1 MRPATISRQGFRL
14 ILTALLSSLTSCGS
28 AADRTLEEIFEQS
41 YAIEP
46 TANVTIRNG
55 DGAIFVYGSS
65 ANEIRV
71 RAIKKAYT
79 YERLKQIVINVSAQ
93 PGSVSIETNFPPK
106 HTWGLFDRSGTVD
119 YTIVVP
125 QTANISRLELDNGEV
140 LVDGMHGQTIHA
152 RLGSGQMFEHNC
164 FSDAAFL
171 VGRGTLALT
180 YEWWEQSRFSIRADI
195 AHGNALA
202 YLPSDA
208 AFHLNAEA
216 ADGKIANDFGE
227 QDERGAEGISN
238 VDMLVRNGGDATIKM
253 HVTEGNIKIA
263 EANP

>member
-1 MRPATISRQGFRL
+1 VRPATISRHGFRL
-14 ILTALLSSLTSCGS
+14 ILIALLSSLTGCGS
-28 AADRTLEEIFEQS
+28 ATDRTLEEIFEQS

-55 DGAIFVYGSS
+55 DGAIFVYGSP

-93 PGSVSIETNFPPK
+93 PGSVSIETIFSPK
-106 HTWGLFDRSGTVD
+106 QTWGFFDRSGTVD

-164 FSDAAFL
+164 FSDATFL

-180 YEWWEQSRFSIRADI
+180 YEWWEQSKFSIRADI

-208 AFHLNAEA
+208 AFHLTAEA
-216 ADGKIANDFGE
+216 VDGKIANDFAE
-227 QDERGAEGISN
+227 QDERSAEGISK
-238 VDMLVRNGGDATIKM
+238 VDTLVRNGGDVTIKM
-253 HVTEGNIKIA
+253 HVTEGNIKIV

>member
-1 MRPATISRQGFRL
+1 VRPATINRQGVRL

-28 AADRTLEEIFEQS
+28 ATDRTLEEIFEQS

-55 DGAIFVYGSS
+55 DGAIFVYGSP

-93 PGSVSIETNFPPK
+93 PGSVSIETNFPK
-106 HTWGLFDRSGTVD
+106 KQTWGLFDRSGTVD

-164 FSDAAFL
+164 FSDATFSL
-171 VGRGTLALT
+171 GRGTIALT
-180 YEWWEQSRFSIRADI
+180 YEWWEQSKFSIRADI
-195 AHGNALA
+195 THGNALA
-202 YLPSDA
+202 FLPSDA
-208 AFHLNAEA
+208 AFHLTAEA
-216 ADGKIANDFGE
+216 VDGKIASDFAE
-227 QDERGAEGISN
+227 QDERSAEGISK
-238 VDMLVRNGGDATIKM
+238 VDTLVRNGGDVTIKM
-253 HVTEGNIKIA
+253 HVTEGNIKIV

>member
-1 MRPATISRQGFRL
+1 VRPATINRRGFRL

-28 AADRTLEEIFEQS
+28 ATDRTLEEIFEQS

-55 DGAIFVYGSS
+55 DGAIFVYGSP

-93 PGSVSIETNFPPK
+93 PGSVSIETNFPK
-106 HTWGLFDRSGTVD
+106 KQTWGLFDRSGTVD

-164 FSDAAFL
+164 FSDATFSL
-171 VGRGTLALT
+171 GRGTIALT
-180 YEWWEQSRFSIRADI
+180 YEWWEQSKFSIRADI
-195 AHGNALA
+195 THGNALA
-202 YLPSDA
+202 FLPSDA
-208 AFHLNAEA
+208 AFHLTAEA
-216 ADGKIANDFGE
+216 VDGKIASYFAE
-227 QDERGAEGISN
+227 QDERSAEGISK
-238 VDMLVRNGGDATIKM
+238 VDTLVRNGGDVTIKM
-253 HVTEGNIKIA
+253 HVTEGNIKIV

>member
-1 MRPATISRQGFRL
+1 MRPATINRQGFRL

-46 TANVTIRNG
+46 TANVTIKNG
-55 DGAIFVYGSS
+55 DGAIYVYGST

-71 RAIKKAYT
+71 QAIKKAYT
-79 YERLKQIVINVSAQ
+79 YERLKQIAINVSAQ
-93 PGSVSIETNFPPK
+93 LGSVSIETNFPPK
-106 HTWGLFDRSGTVD
+106 QTWGLFDRSGTVD

-152 RLGSGQMFEHNC
+152 RLGSGQMFVHNC

-171 VGRGTLALT
+171 LSRGTLALT
-180 YEWWEQSRFSIRADI
+180 CEWWERSRFSIRADI

-208 AFHLNAEA
+208 AFHLTAEA
-216 ADGKIANDFGE
+216 VDGKIANDFAE
-227 QDERGAEGISN
+227 QDERGAEGISK
-238 VDMLVRNGGDATIKM
+238 VDMLVRNGGGVTIKM
-253 HVTEGNIKIA
+253 HVTEGNIKIV

>member
-1 MRPATISRQGFRL
+1 MRPATINRQGFRL
-14 ILTALLSSLTSCGS
+14 ILAALLSSLTSCGS
-28 AADRTLEEIFEQS
+28 ATDRTLEEIFEQS
-41 YAIEP
+41 YPIEP

-55 DGAIFVYGSS
+55 DGAIFIYGSP
-65 ANEIRV
+65 ANEIQV

-79 YERLKQIVINVSAQ
+79 FERLKQIVINVSAQ

-106 HTWGLFDRSGTVD
+106 QTWGFFDRSGTVD

-164 FSDAAFL
+164 FSDAAFSL
-171 VGRGTLALT
+171 GRGTLALV
-180 YEWWEQSRFSIRADI
+180 YEWWEQSKFSIRADI

-208 AFHLNAEA
+208 AFHLTAEA
-216 ADGKIANDFGE
+216 VDGKIANDFGE

-238 VDMLVRNGGDATIKM
+238 VDVRVRNGGDTTIKM
-253 HVTEGNIKIA
+253 HVTEGNIKIV

>member
-1 MRPATISRQGFRL
+1 VRPATINRQAFRL

-41 YAIEP
+41 YPIEP
-46 TANVTIRNG
+46 TTNVTIRNG
-55 DGAIFVYGSS
+55 DGAIFVYGST

-79 YERLKQIVINVSAQ
+79 YERLKQIAINVSAQ
-93 PGSVSIETNFPPK
+93 PGSVSIETSFSPK
-106 HTWGLFDRSGTVD
+106 QTWGLFDRSGTVD

-140 LVDGMHGQTIHA
+140 LVDGMHGETIHA

-171 VGRGTLALT
+171 VGSGTLALV

-208 AFHLNAEA
+208 AFHLTAETV
-216 ADGKIANDFGE
+216 DGKITNDFAE
-227 QDERGAEGISN
+227 QDDRGAEGLSK
-238 VDMLVRNGGDATIKM
+238 VDTLVRNGGDVTIKM
-253 HVTEGNIKIA
+253 HATEGNIKIV